1 MTISARSATC
11 AAFPAISTPVSLAS
25 AQRSASMS
33 KPITLQPL
41 TTRLRAIAPPMMPN
55 PMIPTA
61 CPVCCIDSPKD
72 FAAAQSA
79 LFAARSQIG
88 ADMKIGVAGLGKMGS
103 AIAERLIECGHDLVV
118 WNRTPEKTAALT
130 AKGATAAPTA
140 ADLARAVEAVVTI
153 LFDAEAIDG
162 VYRTRDGVLATD
174 LSGKLVIDMST
185 VRPQTAIALAKD
197 VRARGGTF
205 VECPVGGSTGP
216 AKQGKLLGMA
226 GGEAADVAR
235 ARPILDQLCRRF
247 EHFGPVGAGARM
259 KLAINLP
266 LIVSYQALAEAF
278 ILSRPNGMDPVQLME
293 FFADT
298 ESLGAKLPLAADTL
312 KIFEEAAKAGWG
324 RKDGANLPA
333 YWPQKVAAR

>member
-1 MTISARSATC
+1 
-11 AAFPAISTPVSLAS
+11 
-25 AQRSASMS
+25 
-33 KPITLQPL
+33 
-41 TTRLRAIAPPMMPN
+41 
-55 PMIPTA
+55 
-61 CPVCCIDSPKD
+61 
-72 FAAAQSA
+72 
-79 LFAARSQIG
+79 
-88 ADMKIGVAGLGKMGS
+88 MKIGVAGLGKMGS
-103 AIAERLIECGHDLVV
+103 AIAERLIECGYDLVV

-298 ESLGAKLPLAADTL
+298 AGAPNVLKTRGPLIGKALTGEEVRPPAFDVDSICKDLRTMIAEAESLGAKLPLAADTL

>member
-1 MTISARSATC
+1 
-11 AAFPAISTPVSLAS
+11 
-25 AQRSASMS
+25 
-33 KPITLQPL
+33 
-41 TTRLRAIAPPMMPN
+41 
-55 PMIPTA
+55 
-61 CPVCCIDSPKD
+61 
-72 FAAAQSA
+72 
-79 LFAARSQIG
+79 
-88 ADMKIGVAGLGKMGS
+88 MKIGVAGLGKMGS

-235 ARPILDQLCRRF
+235 A
-247 EHFGPVGAGARM
+247 
-259 KLAINLP
+259 
-266 LIVSYQALAEAF
+266 
-278 ILSRPNGMDPVQLME
+278 
-293 FFADT
+293 
-298 ESLGAKLPLAADTL
+298 
-312 KIFEEAAKAGWG
+312 
-324 RKDGANLPA
+324 
-333 YWPQKVAAR
+333 